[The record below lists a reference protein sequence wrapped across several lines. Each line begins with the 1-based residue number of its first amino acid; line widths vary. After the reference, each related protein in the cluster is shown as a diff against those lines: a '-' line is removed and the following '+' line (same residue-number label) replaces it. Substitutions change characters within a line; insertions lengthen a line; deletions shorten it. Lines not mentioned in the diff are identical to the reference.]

1 MTIQIILIV
10 LWISSIGFLFLQSRE
25 WLQSLKQLLEH
36 QTDQMQTV
44 LSSQKEQIKTE
55 GFKTMLP
62 LRIQASERLVL
73 FLERLQPPL
82 LVARYMPE
90 SLMAADLAQF
100 MLKGI
105 REEFDYNLSQQLFI
119 TGTAW
124 QLTKA
129 AKEEIIQLIYLSL
142 SQIPAEADKNSLAG
156 IMLESEVQL
165 VEKAIQRL
173 RDELNHLIFD

>member
-1 MTIQIILIV
+1 MILYVILIA
-10 LWISSIGFLFLQSRE
+10 LWFSALIFFYFLSSQWI
-25 WLQSLKQLLEH
+25 QSLKNLLQHQNQQLLS
-36 QTDQMQTV
+36 V
-44 LSSQKEQIKTE
+44 LNSQKEHINVE

-73 FLERLQPPL
+73 FLERLQPQL
-82 LVARYMPE
+82 LVARYLPE
-90 SLMAADLAQF
+90 SLMAADMAPF

-119 TGTAW
+119 SDTSW

-142 SQIPAEADKNSLAG
+142 SQLPAEADKNSLAG
-156 IMLESEVQL
+156 LMLEAEVQL
-165 VEKAIQRL
+165 IEKAIQQL
-173 RDELNHLIFD
+173 RNDLNNLTFA